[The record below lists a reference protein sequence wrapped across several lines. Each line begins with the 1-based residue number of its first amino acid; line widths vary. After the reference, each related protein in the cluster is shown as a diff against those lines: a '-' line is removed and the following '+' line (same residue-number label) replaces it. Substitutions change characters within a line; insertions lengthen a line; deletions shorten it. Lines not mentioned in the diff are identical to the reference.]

1 MTHDMTRGPIFP
13 QLVKFTVPLILG
25 NLLQLTYNAVD
36 SMVVGSFAGKE
47 ALAAVGTSNPL
58 MTLILLF
65 TNGIC
70 LGAGILVSF
79 HFGAGDNEK
88 LQRQVST
95 GMLAG
100 ICFSVLTGLG
110 IGLLAGQ
117 IMRLMQVDAA
127 ILHLS
132 AHYLRIIMGG
142 LVFSFVYNYVA
153 SVLRAM
159 GDSKS
164 PLIFLSVSS
173 VCNILGDLLFVAV
186 LRMGVMGAAISTVL
200 CEALSA
206 ALCLIYISRHVPLL
220 RLGKNWLAFDISQLK
235 TTLSYGIVSAL
246 QQSTVQMG
254 KLAVQA
260 FVNSLGVTST
270 AAFNATNR
278 IDDFAMIPEQ
288 NIAHATSSIMAQ
300 NVGAGET
307 KRVRQSFG
315 WGMLL
320 EGIFGV
326 SAAVLLYAAAAPILK
341 LFSKDPE
348 VIEEG
353 VRFVHLIAFMYPVPA
368 ITNGIQG
375 YFRGIGKLRVT
386 LISSTINMAARVLAC
401 WILLYRM
408 HGDFAAIPWSYL
420 IGWAAMMAYEI
431 PVLLGSGTVT
441 IQTTQGN

>member
-1 MTHDMTRGPIFP
+1 MTHDMTRGPILP
-13 QLVKFTVPLILG
+13 QLIKFTVPLILG

-79 HFGAGDNEK
+79 HFGAGDNRK

-100 ICFSVLTGLG
+100 IVFSVLTGLG
-110 IGLLAGQ
+110 AGLFARP
-117 IMRLMQVDAA
+117 IMELMQVDEV
-127 ILHLS
+127 ILDS
-132 AHYLRIIMGG
+132 AVHYLRVIMCG

-173 VCNILGDLLFVAV
+173 VCNILGDLLFVAI
-186 LRMGVMGAAISTVL
+186 LKMGVMGAAVSTVL

-206 ALCLIYISRHVPLL
+206 VLCLIYISRNVPVL
-220 RLGKNWLAFDISQLK
+220 RLGKGWLVFDRSQLK

-288 NIAHATSSIMAQ
+288 NIAHAASSIMAQ

-307 KRVRQSFG
+307 KRVSQSFG

-320 EGIFGV
+320 EGVFGI
-326 SAAVLLYAAAAPILK
+326 SAAVLLYACASPILR

-348 VIEEG
+348 VIREG
-353 VRFVHLIAFMYPVPA
+353 VRFIHLIAFMYPVPA

-386 LISSTINMAARVLAC
+386 LVSSMINMAARVLSC

-420 IGWAAMMAYEI
+420 AGWAAMMIYEI
-431 PVLLGSGTVT
+431 PVFIKTKKGG
-441 IQTTQGN
+441 Q